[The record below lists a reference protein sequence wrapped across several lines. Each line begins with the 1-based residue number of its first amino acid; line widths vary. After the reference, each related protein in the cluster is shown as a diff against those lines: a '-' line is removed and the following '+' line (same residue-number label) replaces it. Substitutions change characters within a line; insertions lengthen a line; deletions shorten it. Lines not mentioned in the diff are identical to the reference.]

1 MKTESQKNADNL
13 VLQLLTG
20 LIHSIPV
27 YISNK
32 STSRSHFDSSGTPKN
47 GFDCQGDYF
56 IEESFNTF
64 IECDKGT
71 HCGTDAAFFQ
81 NSLLAQL
88 TSWRKGSVISN
99 ERTEIKDTPTD
110 WCTLEDVQASLNSF
124 KVKFEINGGIR
135 LTGDKKKLIA
145 KAEEIQYRYDN
156 I

>member
-1 MKTESQKNADNL
+1 M
-13 VLQLLTG
+13 
-20 LIHSIPV
+20 
-27 YISNK
+27 
-32 STSRSHFDSSGTPKN
+32 SGTPKN
-47 GFDCQGDYF
+47 GFNSVGDYF

-71 HCGTDAAFFQ
+71 HCGAYAAYFQ

-135 LTGDKKKLIA
+135 LIDKKNLIDEA
-145 KAEEIQYRYDN
+145 GKIQYRYDN